1 MELDCRG
8 CAGCCLDWRPL
19 VAAER
24 EGLSAED
31 VVSERRGPYPPLSG
45 AYNLV
50 PLDRD
55 EVRGFVAAGLADALT
70 PRLWLA
76 EEDDPGIAVDG
87 HRVAAVGDR
96 PAFFIGLRKPP
107 KPVAPFDCEDARWLE
122 TCIFLDPETLQCRI
136 YEDERYPNECAA
148 YPAHTIALDR
158 ETECE
163 RVEAAVGGERLL
175 SREVDEAAPAPLFG
189 PQAIGGKLFCHPEPE
204 RLSGV
209 VDRLADGDATAADRA
224 EFVAVAAAS
233 SPGTTAISGTHY
245 ERAREQALAASSW
258 AGEAI
263 ADWEELN
270 AREATPE
277 PTLADRVERD
287 RGAPVTPGWDAVD

>member
-19 VAAER
+19 AADGDSPESVVA
-24 EGLSAED
+24 
-31 VVSERRGPYPPLSG
+31 ERRGPYPPLSG

-55 EVRGFVAAGLADALT
+55 EVRGFVEAGLADALT

-76 EEDDPGIAVDG
+76 DEDPSVEIDG
-87 HRVAAVGDR
+87 HRLAAVGDR
-96 PAFFIGLRKPP
+96 PAFFVGLRKPP
-107 KPVAPFDCEDARWLE
+107 KPVAPFDRETASWLP
-122 TCIFLDPETLQCRI
+122 TCVFLDPDTLQCRI
-136 YEDERYPNECAA
+136 YDDERYPSECAE
-148 YPAHTIALDR
+148 YPAHTLALET

-175 SREVDEAAPAPLFG
+175 SREVDDEAGTAPLFG
-189 PQAIGGKLFCHPEPE
+189 PQAIGGKLFCHPRPAA
-204 RLSGV
+204 LAGA
-209 VDRLADGDATAADRA
+209 VDRLARGDATVADRA

-233 SPGTTAISGTHY
+233 SPGTTAISEPHY
-245 ERAREQALAASSW
+245 EEARDRVLATSSW

-263 ADWEELN
+263 ADWDRL
-270 AREATPE
+270 AAAEAE
-277 PTLADRVERD
+277 PTPRLAERVEEE
-287 RGAPVTPGWDAVD
+287 RGAPATPGWGDRQ